1 MEGKIILRIR
11 TNLGMTKLSVLR
23 SDSLAHLQ
31 KMIIEKLNISNLR
44 QMVLSFDLEGNR
56 PLPLS
61 DGTQTLEAAG
71 LKHGDELFLLGK
83 FEECVVEKSFINDQH
98 EVIQAGKSLRLIE
111 DAQPQEDKEERKPA
125 ADQPI
130 PKDVAPPAPRAAD
143 PISSL
148 KPDPPQPT
156 RPAAVPSSSSSAMTV
171 PIQNERP
178 SFPVPMDYEDEAI
191 RAPDNVQRM
200 TLLEDH
206 SPSRDLSPE
215 VRLPPPSYRDNYIDL
230 H

>member
-1 MEGKIILRIR
+1 
-11 TNLGMTKLSVLR
+11 
-23 SDSLAHLQ
+23 
-31 KMIIEKLNISNLR
+31 
-44 QMVLSFDLEGNR
+44 
-56 PLPLS
+56 
-61 DGTQTLEAAG
+61 
-71 LKHGDELFLLGK
+71 
-83 FEECVVEKSFINDQH
+83 VEKSFINDQH

-125 ADQPI
+125 
-130 PKDVAPPAPRAAD
+130 PAPRAAD

-148 KPDPPQPT
+148 KPDPPQPA